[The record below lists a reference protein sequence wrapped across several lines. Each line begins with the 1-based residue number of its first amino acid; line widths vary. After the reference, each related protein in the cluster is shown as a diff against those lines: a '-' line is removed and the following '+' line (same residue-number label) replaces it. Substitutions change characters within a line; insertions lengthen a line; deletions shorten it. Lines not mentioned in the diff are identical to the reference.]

1 MSDDQHVAL
10 GLDLGGTTC
19 KLGIFDVKT
28 QKLVDHT
35 TSPIKD
41 GSRPGE
47 DLFEQFCNAAEGML
61 RGQGMTPAQVVSS
74 CIASAGILGPD
85 GAKEPGQFE
94 EVVNSPNI
102 RGINGFNIKGAVKAR
117 FPNSLT
123 FIENDAKAHGW
134 AEWFFGAGTE
144 EGVHSLVGFTLGTG
158 LGGYMIVD
166 GQMVRPGELG
176 HIRVETADDAPRSP
190 AGEKGAAEAFVSKAG
205 IRRLGREFLQQ
216 YPESRLKDIGERP
229 EGFDPLPIAKAAEEG
244 DEACRLL
251 YEQVGIYLGRLIRAL
266 KRVCSPDVI
275 VCSGN
280 IANDLHLMMPG
291 VQEALN
297 DDSLFPKNPI
307 IKKTALGP
315 DKAGIIGAGALAIH
329 GFKQE
334 A

>member
-1 MSDDQHVAL
+1 MSKNQQVAL

-19 KLGIFDVKT
+19 KLGIFDVAS

-61 RGQGMTPAQVVSS
+61 RGQGMTPDQVVST
-74 CIASAGILGPD
+74 CVASAGILGPE

-94 EVVNSPNI
+94 QVVNSPNI
-102 RGINGFNIKGAVKAR
+102 RGINKFNIKGAIKKR

-134 AEWFFGAGTE
+134 AEWFYGAGTE
-144 EGVHSLVGFTLGTG
+144 VGVHSLVGFTLGTG
-158 LGGYMIVD
+158 LGGYMILD
-166 GQMVRPGELG
+166 GHMVRPAELG
-176 HIRVETADDAPRSP
+176 HIRLETSDDAPHSP

-205 IRRLGREFLQQ
+205 IRRMGGDFLQQ
-216 YPESRLKDIGERP
+216 YPESRLKEIGESP
-229 EGFDPLPIAKAAEEG
+229 AGFDPLPIARAAEEG
-244 DEACRLL
+244 DEACRLV
-251 YEQVGIYLGRLIRAL
+251 YEQVGIYLGRLIRVV

-297 DDSLFPKNPI
+297 DDPLFPKNPI

-329 GFKQE
+329 GFKRK